1 MKKYLILTVLA
12 VLFIIVLIVSCS
24 KDKSPT
30 GPEPSP
36 FVKASD
42 WVAGVN
48 WDNKTEVTINM
59 VESGQALS
67 FSPNTLTFEAGKPY
81 VLKVVNPAGNASKHY
96 FATQE
101 VFPDFYKS
109 IATRK
114 IETADAEYKA
124 PYFRAVELL
133 IGGELE
139 IFFVPVLA
147 GEYDF
152 LCTIPGHAE
161 AGMTGKITI
170 TGGEGY
176 ELDLEVDSG
185 FDTGLITDARTSG
198 SHAVWTD
205 ARELTVEMVE
215 NADGS
220 LAYNPSTLNLM
231 VGKGYKINIV
241 NASGHASKHYYTAS
255 EFYKTV
261 VTRKAEDGYAEIKM
275 PYMKAVELLIGG
287 KTELFMVPTKAG
299 SYEVFCTIPG
309 HRDAGMEGLVV
320 IVDNA
325 PSPFVNAS
333 DWVANVNWD
342 ERQEVEIEMV
352 ESGASLSFSPNNL
365 TFEAGKPYVLKVVNP
380 AGNASKH
387 YFATQEVFPDFYKAI
402 ATRKIETADAEY
414 KAPYF
419 RAVEL
424 LIGGEL
430 EIFFVPVIAGTYDFL
445 CTIPGH
451 ADAGM
456 TGKITITGGA
466 GYELDLEVD
475 SGFDTGLITDPRTS
489 GSHDVWTT
497 AEEITVEMVE
507 NADGS
512 LAYNPSDLNLTKDKG
527 YIIHIVNAA
536 GHVSKHYYTAA
547 EFYKTVVTRKAEDG
561 YGEIKMP
568 YMKAV
573 ELLIGGETE
582 LFMVPTQTGTFEVF
596 CTITGHRDAGM
607 EGLVIVVE

>member
-1 MKKYLILTVLA
+1 MKKYVILGVIAALSVTMWL
-12 VLFIIVLIVSCS
+12 VSCKS
-24 KDKSPT
+24 SKSPT
-30 GPEPSP
+30 GPDPSP
-36 FVKASD
+36 FKKASD
-42 WVAGVN
+42 WVAGVD
-48 WDNKTEVTINM
+48 WDTRTVVTMNM
-59 VESGQALS
+59 VESGSALS
-67 FSPNTLTFEAGKPY
+67 FSPNNLTFEAGKPY

-139 IFFVPVLA
+139 IYFVPVLA

-152 LCTIPGHAE
+152 LCTIPGHAA

-176 ELDLEVDSG
+176 ELDLEVDPS
-185 FDTGLITDARTSG
+185 FDTGLITDPRTSG
-198 SHAVWTD
+198 SHEVWTT

-220 LAYNPSTLNLM
+220 LAYSPSNLNLM

-241 NASGHASKHYYTAS
+241 NAAGHVSKHYYTAA
-255 EFYKTV
+255 EFYKTT

-287 KTELFMVPTKAG
+287 KTELFMVPTKVG
-299 SYEVFCTIPG
+299 TYEVFCTITG
-309 HRDAGMEGLVV
+309 HRAAGMEGLVITV
-320 IVDNA
+320 ADA

-333 DWVANVNWD
+333 DWVGGVNWD
-342 ERQEVEIEMV
+342 EKEEVTINMV
-352 ESGASLSFSPNNL
+352 ESGSALSFSPNNL

-387 YFATQEVFPDFYKAI
+387 YFATQEVFPDFYKSI

-430 EIFFVPVIAGTYDFL
+430 DIYFVPVIAGTYDFL

-451 ADAGM
+451 AAAGM
-456 TGKITITGGA
+456 TGKIVITGGA

-475 SGFDTGLITDPRTS
+475 PGFDTGLITDPRTS
-489 GSHDVWTT
+489 GSHAVWST
-497 AEEITVEMVE
+497 AEELTVNMVE

-512 LAYNPSDLNLTKDKG
+512 LAYDPPNLNLTKDKG
-527 YIIHIVNAA
+527 YKIHIVNAA
-536 GHVSKHYYTAA
+536 GHVSKHYYTAS
-547 EFYKTVVTRKAEDG
+547 EFYKTTVTRKAEDNH
-561 YGEIKMP
+561 GEIKMP

-582 LFMVPTQTGTFEVF
+582 LFMVPTVAGQFEVF
-596 CTITGHRDAGM
+596 CTITGHRAAGM